1 MTLMCIVIAVF
12 LVTTVFSMVEMMMKM
27 ETAEMISTHGN
38 WHISLQ
44 GISEEVAKQISSR
57 SDVDTIAWS
66 DKINEEAQEDY
77 FVGGSKAALYGVDES
92 WVTNIRDCLEEGLYP
107 QSDNEVMLSTNAK
120 NILGVAIGDAVAV
133 DTPSGS
139 VDYVISGF
147 GEHDPEFNKIYDAI
161 TVYMSRTA
169 FSKVCELDDRE
180 VSPVYYIRFTTNRG
194 TTNRINEIKEDF
206 GLADESID
214 ENTALLAITGYS
226 SNGYAKALYPLAAVL
241 FVLILLAG
249 IFMISSSMNS
259 NVAERT
265 QFFGMMRCIGMS
277 KKQVT
282 RFVRLEA
289 LNWCKTA
296 IPIGI
301 FFGIAA
307 TWILCL
313 WLRNGIEGEFT
324 ELPLFNVSVIGIILG
339 VAEGILTVF
348 LAAQSPARRAA
359 RVSPAMAV
367 SGNVLNAKNIYST
380 RNLGA
385 VKVETA
391 LGISHAMT
399 ARKNLFLM
407 TGSFAL
413 SIILFLGF
421 SAGLDFAKVLIPSTR
436 SWQPDFTI
444 TSDDGACSVEKIWR
458 MN

>member
-1 MTLMCIVIAVF
+1 M
-12 LVTTVFSMVEMMMKM
+12 
-27 ETAEMISTHGN
+27 
-38 WHISLQ
+38 
-44 GISEEVAKQISSR
+44 
-57 SDVDTIAWS
+57 
-66 DKINEEAQEDY
+66 
-77 FVGGSKAALYGVDES
+77 
-92 WVTNIRDCLEEGLYP
+92 
-107 QSDNEVMLSTNAK
+107 
-120 NILGVAIGDAVAV
+120 
-133 DTPSGS
+133 
-139 VDYVISGF
+139 
-147 GEHDPEFNKIYDAI
+147 
-161 TVYMSRTA
+161 
-169 FSKVCELDDRE
+169 
-180 VSPVYYIRFTTNRG
+180 
-194 TTNRINEIKEDF
+194 
-206 GLADESID
+206 
-214 ENTALLAITGYS
+214 
-226 SNGYAKALYPLAAVL
+226 
-241 FVLILLAG
+241 
-249 IFMISSSMNS
+249 
-259 NVAERT
+259 
-265 QFFGMMRCIGMS
+265 
-277 KKQVT
+277 
-282 RFVRLEA
+282 
-289 LNWCKTA
+289 NWCKTA